1 MLMRNLTPAC
11 RVFREVFGSSMSSHS
26 PKCTQTLT
34 TLLLQHPTL
43 IKLYCSAP
51 WVLATMPAKR
61 WSIWQITFCQLIIVR
76 PEGPQLY
83 HHERAEPFVELHACK
98 LALRNSGC
106 GTRRLQPH
114 RPQAQPH
121 SAREWGRFATKS
133 RTRPGRLSK
142 KRKLT
147 TKKRSPRSSTRT
159 QKGASCSTIL
169 THSLCILETL
179 KRKISQRS

>member
-1 MLMRNLTPAC
+1 
-11 RVFREVFGSSMSSHS
+11 
-26 PKCTQTLT
+26 
-34 TLLLQHPTL
+34 
-43 IKLYCSAP
+43 
-51 WVLATMPAKR
+51 MPAKR

-76 PEGPQLY
+76 PEGLQLY
-83 HHERAEPFVELHACK
+83 HHEQAEPFVELHACK

-106 GTRRLQPH
+106 GTHRLQPH

-142 KRKLT
+142 KRKF
-147 TKKRSPRSSTRT
+147 TKKQRSPRSSTRT

-169 THSLCILETL
+169 THSLCILETFKEKDL
-179 KRKISQRS
+179 SEVLMVRAWQLQPAPNRWRDGQSCENGSCDKVVFSPGMDNCSIASS